1 MFSMKSFPTIFSA
14 SPRFSA
20 CPQPATFLL
29 VACALALAGC
39 SRTAAP
45 VVAPPVEVGIVTL
58 EQRPAA
64 LTKEL
69 PGRTNAY
76 RLAEV
81 RARVDGIVLQRLF
94 AEGADVTE
102 GQILYRIEAATY
114 EASLASARAA
124 QARADAS
131 LQVTAQ
137 SEKRQADLFAM
148 KAISQQDY
156 DNIVAQLRVA
166 EADAAAAAA
175 AVKVAQ
181 INLDYTTVRA
191 PIAGR
196 VGRSEVTEGAF
207 VRQAQ
212 ATLLTTIQQ
221 LNPIYLDMT
230 ETNAEVLRMKERIAQ
245 GTVGSLQPGEV
256 SVTLVLEDG
265 RTYGE
270 KGVLQFLDATV
281 NPTTGSVA
289 LRALMPNPRNEL
301 LPGMFVRARL
311 EGAVMPRAILVPQA
325 AIARDARGE
334 PYVFLVGAGDKVEIR
349 SIKAEQTIG
358 DQWLVESGLA
368 AGDRVVVEGTQ
379 KVRPGVAVRPA
390 PLAAAQPKS

>member
-1 MFSMKSFPTIFSA
+1 MRHFSILYPD
-14 SPRFSA
+14 SPRVSA
-20 CPQPATFLL
+20 GLQPAWMLL
-29 VACALALAGC
+29 ASGALALAGC

-69 PGRTNAY
+69 AGRTNAY

-81 RARVDGIVLQRLF
+81 RARVDGIILRRLF
-94 AEGADVTE
+94 TEGADVVE
-102 GQILYRIEAATY
+102 GQVLYQIEAAPY
-114 EASLASARAA
+114 EAALASARAA
-124 QARADAS
+124 QARADAN

-137 SEKRQADLFAM
+137 SQKRQAELFAL

-156 DNIVAQLRVA
+156 DNITAQLRVA
-166 EADAAAAAA
+166 EADAAAAASA
-175 AVKVAQ
+175 AKVAQ
-181 INLDYTTVRA
+181 INLDYTGVRA

-196 VGRSEVTEGAF
+196 VSRSQVTEGAF
-207 VRQAQ
+207 VRQGE
-212 ATLLTTIQQ
+212 ATLLATIQQ
-221 LNPIYLDMT
+221 LDPLYLDMT
-230 ETNAEVLRMKERIAQ
+230 EANAEVLRMKERIAQ
-245 GTVGSLQPGEV
+245 GTIDNLQPGEV
-256 SVTLVLEDG
+256 RVALVLEDG
-265 RTYGE
+265 RTYAE

-281 NPTTGSVA
+281 NQTTGSVA
-289 LRALMPNPRNEL
+289 LRALVPNPRHEL

-311 EGAVMPRAILVPQA
+311 EGAVMPRAILVPQKA
-325 AIARDARGE
+325 VFRDAHGE
-334 PYVFLVGAGDKVEIR
+334 PYVFLVGAGDKVESR
-349 SIKAEQTIG
+349 PIKAGQTVG

-379 KVRPGVAVRPA
+379 KVRSGVAVRPV